1 MFIKLTNLE
10 GKEFWLNTAQILTI
24 GQSEHGT
31 IIKLTNR
38 EAFFEVIEDTQSII
52 KQLNKARSK

>member
-24 GQSEHGT
+24 GKSEHGT

-38 EAFFEVIEDTQSII
+38 EAFFEVVEEIETIV
-52 KQLNKARSK
+52 KQLNKSRSK